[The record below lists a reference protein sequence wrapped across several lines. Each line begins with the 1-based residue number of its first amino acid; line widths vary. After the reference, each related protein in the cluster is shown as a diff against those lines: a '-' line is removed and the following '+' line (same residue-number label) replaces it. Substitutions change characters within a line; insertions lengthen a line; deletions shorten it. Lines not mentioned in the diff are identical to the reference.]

1 MPSIDLN
8 DPIAVL
14 LAATSAFERAKIQTA
29 VYGGLALAAY
39 GKARETKDA
48 DLAVAGV
55 SASDAHNALRA
66 VGLNALL
73 AFDRMRFG
81 GQFVSR
87 FTLIGEGATNTVD
100 LVEPRSAGYADR
112 VIARAITG
120 KLRGQQIQVVA
131 PEDFVVMKIL
141 ATRERDLE
149 DADTVMWNVAATLDM
164 DLINRE
170 LEFLAGEIAD
180 HEIAE
185 RWRRTKLDD

>member
-14 LAATSAFERAKIQTA
+14 LAATSAFERAKIEAA

-55 SASDAHNALRA
+55 SASDAHHALRA
-66 VGLNALL
+66 AGLNALL

-87 FTLIGEGATNTVD
+87 LTLIGEGATNTVD
-100 LVEPRSAGYADR
+100 LVEPRSAAYADR

-120 KLRGQQIQVVA
+120 TLRG
-131 PEDFVVMKIL
+131 
-141 ATRERDLE
+141 
-149 DADTVMWNVAATLDM
+149 
-164 DLINRE
+164 
-170 LEFLAGEIAD
+170 
-180 HEIAE
+180 
-185 RWRRTKLDD
+185 